1 MAFSFIHHAD
11 YFLGMNNVNA
21 INTSHIDDGVLRGTR
36 DPGGTAI
43 ITGSSR
49 GIGAATARLLGE
61 SGYQVCVNYR
71 SNESA
76 AIKVVADLEKLGV
89 KTIAVQ
95 ADVSDEADVV
105 RLFKTVDK
113 ELGELTALVNNVGI
127 ILPQSRVENM
137 DAARINRIL
146 ATNVTSFFLCCREAV
161 RRMSYKHR
169 GNGGSI
175 VNVSSAAARIV
186 SAGEYIDYA
195 ASKGAIDTLTRGLA
209 LEVADE
215 GIRVNCVRPG
225 FIHTDMH
232 ADGGEPNRV
241 DRLAETI
248 PLGRGGTPEE
258 VANAIR
264 WLLSEEASYATGS
277 FIDLAGGR

>member
-1 MAFSFIHHAD
+1 MRPDA
-11 YFLGMNNVNA
+11 V
-21 INTSHIDDGVLRGTR
+21 
-36 DPGGTAI
+36 AI

-49 GIGAATARLLGE
+49 GIGAATARLLGQ

-76 AIKVVADLEKLGV
+76 AMNVVADLEDSDV
-89 KTIAVQ
+89 KAIAVRG
-95 ADVSDEADVV
+95 DVSDESDVV
-105 RLFKTVDK
+105 QLFKTVDQ
-113 ELGELTALVNNVGI
+113 ELGQLTALVNNAGI
-127 ILPQSRVENM
+127 VLPQTRVENM
-137 DAARINRIL
+137 DASRINRML
-146 ATNVTSFFLCCREAV
+146 STNVTGYFLCCREAI
-161 RRMSYKHR
+161 RRMSNKH
-169 GNGGSI
+169 GGHGGSI
-175 VNVSSAAARIV
+175 VNVSSAAARIG
-186 SAGEYIDYA
+186 SAGEYVDYA

-225 FIHTDMH
+225 FIHTEMH

-248 PLGRGGTPEE
+248 PLKRGGTPEE

-277 FIDLAGGR
+277 FIDVAGGR